1 MTDNDLKRLRKEYE
15 SRKLSDRKAGY
26 YSMDY
31 PPNAFSIDQRTK
43 ALRTLLLKHGEQNY
57 RKKLL
62 LEIGCGSGG
71 ILKEYSNL
79 GFQSSNLFGIDL
91 LLDRL
96 EEARINI
103 PPANLVNSDGQM
115 LPFPSG
121 TFDLVVQYTAFS
133 SILEPS
139 IKKKMALEM
148 LRALKNDGQLIWYD
162 FWWNPLNK
170 QTLGIKPGE
179 IKALFP
185 GCTYKFKKITL
196 APPIARRVVPIS
208 VGLATFLETLQF
220 LNSHYLV
227 LISK

>member
-15 SRKLSDRKAGY
+15 SRKLSGRKAGY

-133 SILEPS
+133 SILDPS

-148 LRALKNDGQLIWYD
+148 HRALKPDGQLIWYD